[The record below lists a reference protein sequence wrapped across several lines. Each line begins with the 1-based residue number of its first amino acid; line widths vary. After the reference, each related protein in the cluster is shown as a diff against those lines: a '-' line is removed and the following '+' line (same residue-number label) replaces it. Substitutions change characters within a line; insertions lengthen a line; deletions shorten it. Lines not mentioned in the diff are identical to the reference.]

1 MFKFIPEAISWL
13 LVLYF
18 GIKTIDMILGILKSY
33 KNKNYRSRKMRDGI
47 IRWIAE
53 LLAIAFVLILDMFL
67 GLKFTLIGLTV
78 ALFAYKE
85 AGSVVENLGECGVT
99 LPSVIS
105 EKLEVLNTEKKNKDT
120 ESENEVIEIK
130 DDLEKNKNDISN
142 NEVKN

>member
-1 MFKFIPEAISWL
+1 MFKFIPETISWL
-13 LVLYF
+13 LVFYF
-18 GIKTIDMILGILKSY
+18 GIKTIDMILGILKAY

-47 IRWIAE
+47 IRWISE

-85 AGSVVENLGECGVT
+85 AGSIIENLGECGVT
-99 LPSVIS
+99 LPSIIS
-105 EKLEVLNTEKKNKDT
+105 EKLEVLNTEKN
-120 ESENEVIEIK
+120 NEDIEIE
-130 DDLEKNKNDISN
+130 DDIEKNKNDISN

>member
-1 MFKFIPEAISWL
+1 MFKFIPETISWL
-13 LVLYF
+13 LVFYF
-18 GIKTIDMILGILKSY
+18 GIKTIDMILGILKAY

-85 AGSVVENLGECGVT
+85 AGSIIENLGECGVT
-99 LPSVIS
+99 LPSIIS
-105 EKLEVLNTEKKNKDT
+105 EKLEVLNTEKN
-120 ESENEVIEIK
+120 NEDIEIE
-130 DDLEKNKNDISN
+130 DDIEKNKNDISN

>member
-1 MFKFIPEAISWL
+1 MFNFIPEAISWL
-13 LVLYF
+13 LVFYL

-53 LLAIAFVLILDMFL
+53 LMAIAFVLMLDMFL

-85 AGSVVENLGECGVT
+85 AGSIIENLGECGVT
-99 LPSVIS
+99 LPSIIS
-105 EKLEVLNTEKKNKDT
+105 EKLEVLNTNKKNKD
-120 ESENEVIEIK
+120 IEIK

>member
-1 MFKFIPEAISWL
+1 MFKFIPEAVSWL
-13 LVLYF
+13 LVFYL
-18 GIKTIDMILGILKSY
+18 GIKTIDMILGILKAY

-53 LLAIAFVLILDMFL
+53 LMAIAFVLMLDMFL

-85 AGSVVENLGECGVT
+85 AGSIIENLGECGVT
-99 LPSVIS
+99 LPSIIS
-105 EKLEVLNTEKKNKDT
+105 EKLEVLNTNKKNKD
-120 ESENEVIEIK
+120 VEIK
-130 DDLEKNKNDISN
+130 DDIEKNKNDISN